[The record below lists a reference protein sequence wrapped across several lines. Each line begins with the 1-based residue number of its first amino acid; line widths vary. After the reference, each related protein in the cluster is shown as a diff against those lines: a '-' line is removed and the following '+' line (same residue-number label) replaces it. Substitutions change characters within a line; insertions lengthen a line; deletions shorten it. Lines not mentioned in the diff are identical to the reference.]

1 MYPDLQFWPGCR
13 GVWLKQRMV
22 IKHLSPE
29 VFASRPLFRF
39 YLVTEYLFLFSL
51 IAHALLLLL
60 FLGLGVYPM
69 AVFNC
74 LSLAVFSFSLFLTK
88 RGYHYSAFFLGTA
101 EILVHSFL
109 SAIFLGLG
117 PGFHLFILTL
127 GPCMFLLPFE
137 KNLGKWI
144 LMVLTI
150 LVFTGL
156 RTVFVNHYP
165 PYVYS
170 PDVENLFFTL
180 NIIVVVF
187 SLSLL
192 SYYLTRAS
200 FAAET
205 YITHLS
211 QIDPLTGCLNR
222 RGMEEALR
230 NERVHNSISNA
241 SLGILMCD
249 IDDFKKLNDSYG
261 HPFGDEVLKETVTR
275 INRALRLTDRIG
287 RWGGEEF
294 LIMLPG
300 TDMKGAQLAAGK
312 VLKEIADSSYTI
324 EDETLQ
330 VSVTIGVSVLNNS
343 ETLQHCIKRADD
355 AMYTGKLAGK
365 NRIVTRED

>member
-1 MYPDLQFWPGCR
+1 M
-13 GVWLKQRMV
+13 
-22 IKHLSPE
+22 
-29 VFASRPLFRF
+29 
-39 YLVTEYLFLFSL
+39 
-51 IAHALLLLL
+51 
-60 FLGLGVYPM
+60 
-69 AVFNC
+69 
-74 LSLAVFSFSLFLTK
+74 
-88 RGYHYSAFFLGTA
+88 
-101 EILVHSFL
+101 
-109 SAIFLGLG
+109 FLGLG

-137 KNLGKWI
+137 KSLGKWI

-150 LVFTGL
+150 LMFAGL
-156 RTVFVNHYP
+156 RTVFVNHDP

-170 PDVENLFFTL
+170 PDVENIFFTVNL
-180 NIIVVVF
+180 IVVVF

-241 SLGILMCD
+241 SLAILMCD

-261 HPFGDEVLKETVTR
+261 HPFGDEVLKETVVR
-275 INRALRLTDRIG
+275 INRALRLTDKVG

-300 TDMKGAQLAAGK
+300 TDIQGAELAAGK
-312 VLKEIADSSYTI
+312 VLNEITDSSFVI
-324 EDETLQ
+324 EGESVQ
-330 VSVTIGVSVLNNS
+330 VSVTLGVSILNNT
-343 ETLQHCIKRADD
+343 ETLQNCIKRADD

-365 NRIVTRED
+365 NRVIAGKG